1 MLQMVKLDP
10 RIGVLQT
17 ERGMAFYAYP
27 NGYDAPAVR
36 GSREKV
42 EYALGVRR
50 RFNALGDVP
59 FGPYLTVYDVEV
71 TVRSW
76 SHGYLRFTR
85 EPIRFEGIRAPS
97 KSAANQEARR
107 LLKHG
112 RGGLPSC
119 KATLRENG

>member
-17 ERGMAFYAYP
+17 ERGTAFYAYP
-27 NGYDAPAVR
+27 GGYDAPPVR

-42 EYALGVRR
+42 EYALGLRR

-71 TVRSW
+71 TVRYRHRRVS
-76 SHGYLRFTR
+76 RAPF
-85 EPIRFEGIRAPS
+85 RFEGIRAPS

-112 RGGLPSC
+112 HGGLPLC
-119 KATLRENG
+119 KATLRVEH